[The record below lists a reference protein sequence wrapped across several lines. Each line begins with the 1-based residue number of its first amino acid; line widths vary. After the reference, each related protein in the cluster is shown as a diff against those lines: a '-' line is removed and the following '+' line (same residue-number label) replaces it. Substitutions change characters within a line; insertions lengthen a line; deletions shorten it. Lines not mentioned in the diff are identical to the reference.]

1 MSIYSQ
7 LKETKKDVISSL
19 PKAIEQSM
27 ITESFARDHIHVQR
41 KDVETKISLA
51 LCDIEKYYIVY
62 GPKGAG
68 KSEIV
73 HHVALEKEA
82 VIKVDVT
89 SAQTKEDIIKILCR
103 KLVGSDMTAVD
114 LDDLVKAI
122 KISKRMPTIIFDVE
136 RGGSVDQIIGLEAV
150 RSLSKMLAP
159 CCHCMIVLSEVNA
172 VLEFGKDPERE
183 GFIYIDEMS
192 TEEAT
197 TLLRNLKVTLTEQ
210 EIKYVFDNIG
220 TTPAMVKSLARHMK
234 NKQPLQEFV
243 DSRIAYA
250 TQTLDAFPHKAI
262 LNALKEHPEGV
273 YPRYFKNQVHR
284 GVDLTV
290 PQAVG
295 TAMKRSNA
303 IVYRIELGMYKM
315 MSTAHQTALKNYDP
329 VLVD

>member
-1 MSIYSQ
+1 MSVRNNNVASRQWKMCRRCNSNSFISRFRLPTVGEIVAGLGCSFLSIMSIYSQ

-136 RGGSVDQIIGLEAV
+136 RGD
-150 RSLSKMLAP
+150 
-159 CCHCMIVLSEVNA
+159 
-172 VLEFGKDPERE
+172 
-183 GFIYIDEMS
+183 
-192 TEEAT
+192 
-197 TLLRNLKVTLTEQ
+197 
-210 EIKYVFDNIG
+210 
-220 TTPAMVKSLARHMK
+220 
-234 NKQPLQEFV
+234 
-243 DSRIAYA
+243 
-250 TQTLDAFPHKAI
+250 
-262 LNALKEHPEGV
+262 
-273 YPRYFKNQVHR
+273 
-284 GVDLTV
+284 
-290 PQAVG
+290 
-295 TAMKRSNA
+295 
-303 IVYRIELGMYKM
+303 
-315 MSTAHQTALKNYDP
+315 
-329 VLVD
+329 